1 MQFFGDPDDEFGRRS
16 FSSEIEILAQH
27 GYSPPTP
34 AVDGGHVHV
43 GRLLLTAGF
52 SIFAGKGGIRSDGT
66 ITVTFQKATDIQPA
80 ATNSTSQPAAVDPLV
95 QLEKLGQLRDDGVLT
110 AEEFE
115 SKKADLLSRL

>member
-1 MQFFGDPDDEFGRRS
+1 MALTADVFGDCGDRIAPIPD
-16 FSSEIEILAQH
+16 
-27 GYSPPTP
+27 
-34 AVDGGHVHV
+34 
-43 GRLLLTAGF
+43 LL
-52 SIFAGKGGIRSDGT
+52 RSDGT